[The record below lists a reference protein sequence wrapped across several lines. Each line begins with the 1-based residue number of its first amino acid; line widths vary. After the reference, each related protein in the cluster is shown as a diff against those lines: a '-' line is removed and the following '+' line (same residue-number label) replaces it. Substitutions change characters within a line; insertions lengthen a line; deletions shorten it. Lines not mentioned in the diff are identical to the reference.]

1 MTPGPS
7 GAIPT
12 AVAPT
17 AKRLALALLAA
28 APLAAAAVAKDP
40 SRFSDDWAGAL
51 AAARARN
58 VPIFVD
64 AWAPW

>member
-1 MTPGPS
+1 
-7 GAIPT
+7 
-12 AVAPT
+12 VAPT

-40 SRFSDDWAGAL
+40 NRFSDDWAGAL